1 MSAKCKRRIGDY
13 NRLSPLIAIACS
25 FCPTLLTFS
34 ATIHRCDLRL
44 LTYYQTHT
52 QYARFHHFTNLANYS
67 TPGRGLSTVMMSV
80 CPLAYLR
87 NRTRQLCQI
96 ICACFPCPWLGSPLV
111 ALWYA
116 MYFRFGRWRHVC
128 PSEFNEQ
135 FAMIFRQRFSSFNTK
150 MRSAGGSM
158 TERNAFARRNR
169 STSSFVLRFILNA
182 RHVECIA

>member
-13 NRLSPLIAIACS
+13 NRPSPLIAIACS

-87 NRTRQLCQI
+87 NRTRQLRQI
-96 ICACFPCPWLGSPLV
+96 FCACFPCPSHDSVLHWWHCDMLCTSGLV
-111 ALWYA
+111 DGGTFVHL
-116 MYFRFGRWRHVC
+116 
-128 PSEFNEQ
+128 
-135 FAMIFRQRFSSFNTK
+135 SSTN
-150 MRSAGGSM
+150 
-158 TERNAFARRNR
+158 
-169 STSSFVLRFILNA
+169 SSR
-182 RHVECIA
+182 